1 MEYRLG
7 EIITLINGYAFK
19 SKEFVSD
26 GIPVL
31 KIRNVKAGALNF
43 ANLSYVNEDY
53 VRLKSDKVPNFGDL
67 LITMTGNRMDGS
79 RETWVGKVALFE
91 EKSTFLINQRV
102 AILRVTDSEYIDNK
116 YLSYLLSSPGFQEYF
131 ISIATSSGGQANIS
145 PKQVKDIFVSIPDI
159 STQKSIVNI
168 INPFDTKIKINNQI
182 IATFEEIASTLFQ
195 HWFVD
200 FEFPDE
206 NGNPYKSNS
215 GKMVQSELG
224 EIPESWGVTTL
235 EKYVEVKY
243 GKDHKK
249 LADGKYPVYGS
260 GGVMRYVDD
269 YLYDNESVLV
279 PRKGTL
285 NNVMYVHEPFWSVD
299 TMFYTIMKKKNS
311 AKFIYLFLDRVDLKS
326 MNVGSA
332 VPSMTTKIL
341 NNMKII
347 QPSENM
353 LTNFEVTVGPMFEKI
368 KQLHTEN
375 DKLTELRD
383 TLLPKLLSGEIELP
397 VEEEVRV

>member
-1 MEYRLG
+1 MRYKLSELAEYVSEKVNTD
-7 EIITLINGYAFK
+7 EIALADYVSTENLLPDKQGLSLIGKLPNTKRVNKFK
-19 SKEFVSD
+19 KGDILISNIRPYFK
-26 GIPVL
+26 
-31 KIRNVKAGALNF
+31 KIWF
-43 ANLSYVNEDY
+43 ANRDGGCSADVLTIRSKGIVSSEFLFTLLFQDSFFDY
-53 VRLKSDKVPNFGDL
+53 MMLTSKGTKMPRGDKKSIMEVEFDIPPEKVQRKTENFFFD
-67 LITMTGNRMDGS
+67 INS
-79 RETWVGKVALFE
+79 KVEL
-91 EKSTFLINQRV
+91 
-102 AILRVTDSEYIDNK
+102 NK
-116 YLSYLLSSPGFQEYF
+116 R
-131 ISIATSSGGQANIS
+131 I
-145 PKQVKDIFVSIPDI
+145 I
-159 STQKSIVNI
+159 STL
-168 INPFDTKIKINNQI
+168 
-182 IATFEEIASTLFQ
+182 EETAGTLFQ

-206 NGNPYKSNS
+206 NGNPYKSS
-215 GKMVQSELG
+215 GGKMVESELG
-224 EIPESWGVTTL
+224 EIPEGWGVTTL
-235 EKYVEVKY
+235 EKYLEVKY

-285 NNVMYVHEPFWSVD
+285 NNVMYVHGPFWSVD
-299 TMFYTIMKKKNS
+299 TMFYTIMKKKNT

-375 DKLTELRD
+375 DRLSELRD

-397 VEEEVRV
+397 AEEEVRV